1 MMRMLRP
8 AQHAQP
14 RRLFNSI
21 ATPPVGLGIPYVIE
35 SSPRGERVFDIF
47 SRLLKERIIMLNGE
61 VSPLLKN
68 QESTHRRIAP
78 TKIELNDLEK
88 VHDSAAAVIVAQL
101 LFLEAENNEKPINF
115 YINSPGGVITAGMA
129 IYDTMQYIQSPVATV
144 CIGQACSMGSL
155 LLTAGEPG
163 HRSILPNARVMVH
176 QPSGG
181 ASGQATDI
189 MIHAQEIIDVRK
201 RLNLLYV
208 DHTKQPLDVIE
219 RAMERDNF
227 MSAQQALDFGIVDKI
242 VTKLPLKKSAGAD
255 SK

>member
-1 MMRMLRP
+1 MMRMLRL

-61 VSPLLKN
+61 
-68 QESTHRRIAP
+68 
-78 TKIELNDLEK
+78 

>member
-1 MMRMLRP
+1 MMRMLRL
-8 AQHAQP
+8 AQRAQP

-21 ATPPVGLGIPYVIE
+21 ATPPVGLSIPYVIE

-61 VSPLLKN
+61 V
-68 QESTHRRIAP
+68 
-78 TKIELNDLEK
+78 
-88 VHDSAAAVIVAQL
+88 HDGAAAVIVAQL

-155 LLTAGEPG
+155 LLTAGAPG

-181 ASGQATDI
+181 ATGQATDI

-242 VTKLPLKKSAGAD
+242 VTKLPSKKSAAD